1 MNLDFQHKLC
11 NFLALHSEDVGS
23 EIILTFCWLIFPKPK
38 SEDGKPPSS
47 VSSYYRLWEQM
58 LFLFGKNYSNLS
70 VVTHQNI
77 NFENR
82 DFFFSIM
89 FSLMYSA
96 PNFLPHSGKISKYVL
111 KE

>member
-82 DFFFSIM
+82 DFFFLSCLALCNLHLI
-89 FSLMYSA
+89 FCHIVGKLVNMY
-96 PNFLPHSGKISKYVL
+96 
-111 KE
+111 